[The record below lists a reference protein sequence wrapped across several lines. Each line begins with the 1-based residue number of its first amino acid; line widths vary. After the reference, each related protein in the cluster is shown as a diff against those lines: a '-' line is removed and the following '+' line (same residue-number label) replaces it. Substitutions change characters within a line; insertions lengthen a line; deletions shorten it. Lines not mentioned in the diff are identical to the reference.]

1 VAEKSKRPARPDLK
15 NPDGKFGR
23 LIQIGG
29 TAIVVIF
36 AVALVLYI
44 VTKNHADKSPVV
56 TGEGDTVRITSAK
69 LVTKPGSADPK
80 AVVTFY
86 EDFLCPN
93 CAAWEAEFGPTVSK
107 LIDIGAIAADYSMLA
122 ILDHPPFDP
131 HRDYSSRAG
140 GAALC
145 VADESKDIFRRFHS
159 EMFSP
164 GIQPSEKATSFP
176 DNAWLVERA
185 RQAGVNVGPGSK
197 VADCIKSGKYAD
209 KVAAEAPRVKIFA
222 TPTITVNGE
231 KFSPQSPQD
240 LVAKIKSIVGDVP
253 GIDQAVAPPAA

>member
-1 VAEKSKRPARPDLK
+1 
-15 NPDGKFGR
+15 
-23 LIQIGG
+23 
-29 TAIVVIF
+29 
-36 AVALVLYI
+36 
-44 VTKNHADKSPVV
+44 VTS
-56 TGEGDTVRITSAK
+56 SK

-80 AVVTFY
+80 AVVTLY

-122 ILDHPPFDP
+122 ILDKPRTHN
-131 HRDYSSRAG
+131 YSSRAG

-159 EMFSP
+159 ELFSP
-164 GIQPSEKATSFP
+164 DIQPSEAGISFP

-197 VADCIKSGKYAD
+197 VADCINSGKYAD
-209 KVAAEAPRVKIFA
+209 KVAAEAPRVEIFA
-222 TPTITVNGE
+222 TPTIKVNGDA
-231 KFSPQSPQD
+231 FSPQSPQE

-253 GIDQAVAPPAA
+253 GIDAVVAPAA